1 LLDDSTLPL
10 ESVEYSPL
18 KAASPMKQPIDQYCF
33 DKVSEENSSE
43 NSADVHHSPMDL
55 K

>member
-1 LLDDSTLPL
+1 
-10 ESVEYSPL
+10 
-18 KAASPMKQPIDQYCF
+18 MKQPIDQYCF

-43 NSADVHHSPMDL
+43 NSAAVHHSPMDL